1 MKKLV
6 CLLLAMI
13 MVFSLCACGGT
24 PSASKD
30 KENAEPAGDAGS
42 AAGAEPAEDAQA
54 GDSEES
60 SSSDNAQKVALI
72 CNVGGLGDK
81 SFNDSG
87 YAGLERAAKELGTEY
102 TIVEP
107 EDVSQGETYL
117 RQFAEAG
124 YGAVITLEYSHA
136 DYLKDMPDEY
146 PDTVFVATDQE
157 VENDKALSII
167 FDYHQ
172 SSYLAGYAA
181 ALIASGDYP
190 IIEGRATHGDHT
202 IGVICALESDG
213 FHNFTEAYTQGAV
226 AADPDV
232 KVLYDWSVG
241 FTDTQ
246 LSKQVAQN
254 MIENENADVVFQ
266 VCGTAGLGII
276 QGCYEDNVYAI
287 GVDSDQDYIQPGY
300 VLTSVI
306 KGVDVAVYEVCKRLK
321 EGTLEGGVLALPLG
335 NGTGI
340 TDMSTIAEYVTD
352 QEVFEQFKAKIE
364 EQRQAI
370 LNGDIQVV
378 HGALG
383 ERFER

>member
-1 MKKLV
+1 MKKTLALILALV
-6 CLLLAMI
+6 
-13 MVFSLCACGGT
+13 MVFALCACGQTAAPAADQGAA
-24 PSASKD
+24 PAAPEKPDSGSAS
-30 KENAEPAGDAGS
+30 GD
-42 AAGAEPAEDAQA
+42 
-54 GDSEES
+54 
-60 SSSDNAQKVALI
+60 DNSKKVALI

-87 YAGLERAAKELGTEY
+87 YAGLVKAQEELGIEY

-107 EDVSQGETYL
+107 DDVSQGETYL

-136 DYLKDMPDEY
+136 DYLLEMPNEY
-146 PDTVFVATDQE
+146 PNTVFVATDQE
-157 VENDKALSII
+157 VANDKALSII

-181 ALIASGDYP
+181 ALIASGDYNF
-190 IIEGRATHGDHT
+190 IADRAIKGNHT

-254 MIENENADVVFQ
+254 MIENEGADVVFQ

-276 QGCYEDNVYAI
+276 QGCYENNVYAI

-300 VLTSVI
+300 VMTSVI
-306 KGVDVAVYEVCKRLK
+306 KGVDVAVYEVCKRLS
-321 EGTLEGGVLALPLG
+321 EGTLGGGVLALPLDH
-335 NGTGI
+335 GTGI
-340 TDMSTIAEYVTD
+340 TDMSTIAEFVTD
-352 QEVFEQFKAKIE
+352 QELFDEFKAKIE
-364 EQRQAI
+364 EQKQAI
-370 LNGDIQVV
+370 LSGDVVVV
-378 HGALG
+378 HGAVG

>member
-1 MKKLV
+1 MKKLL
-6 CLLLAMI
+6 CLFLAII
-13 MVFSLCACGGT
+13 MVFSLCACG
-24 PSASKD
+24 
-30 KENAEPAGDAGS
+30 NQAEV
-42 AAGAEPAEDAQA
+42 
-54 GDSEES
+54 SEEKETEATDGTDPTEEANGGGAS
-60 SSSDNAQKVALI
+60 GENSQKVALI

-87 YAGLERAAKELGTEY
+87 YAGLVKAAEELGTEY

-136 DYLKDMPDEY
+136 DYLKDMPNEY

-190 IIEGRATHGDHT
+190 IIEGRAENGSHT

-254 MIENENADVVFQ
+254 MIENENADVIFQ
-266 VCGTAGLGII
+266 VCGTAGLGVI
-276 QGCYEDNVYAI
+276 QGCYEGNVYAI

-321 EGTLEGGVLALPLG
+321 EGTLEGGVLSLPLG
-335 NGTGI
+335 NGTSI
-340 TDMSTIAEYVTD
+340 TDMSTIAEHVTD
-352 QEVFEQFKAKIE
+352 QELFEQFKAKIE

-370 LNGDIQVV
+370 LNGDIEVV

>member
-1 MKKLV
+1 MKKALTIVLAV
-6 CLLLAMI
+6 CLVLGVFFTAM
-13 MVFSLCACGGT
+13 
-24 PSASKD
+24 
-30 KENAEPAGDAGS
+30 
-42 AAGAEPAEDAQA
+42 AEDN
-54 GDSEES
+54 SK
-60 SSSDNAQKVALI
+60 KVALI
-72 CNVGGLGDK
+72 CNTGGLGDK

-87 YAGLERAAKELGTEY
+87 FAGLQKAQEELGIEFTV
-102 TIVEP
+102 VEP
-107 EDVSQGETYL
+107 EDVSQGEIYL

-124 YGAVITLEYSHA
+124 YGAIITLEYSHA
-136 DYLKDMPDEY
+136 DYLKTMADEY
-146 PDTVFVATDQE
+146 PDVVFVATDQE
-157 VENDKALSII
+157 VANDKVLSII

-181 ALIASGDYP
+181 ALIASGNYNFIAD
-190 IIEGRATHGDHT
+190 RAIKGNHT

-246 LSKQVAQN
+246 LSKQVTKN
-254 MIENENADVVFQ
+254 MVENEGADVVFQ

-276 QGCYEDNVYAI
+276 QGAYEDNVYAI

-306 KGVDVAVYEVCKRLK
+306 KGVDVAVFEVCNRLLN
-321 EGTLEGGVLALPLG
+321 GTLEGGVLALPLDH
-335 NGTGI
+335 GTGI
-340 TDMSTIAEYVTD
+340 TDMSTIAEFVTD
-352 QEVFEQFKAKIE
+352 QALFEEFKAKIE
-364 EQRQAI
+364 EQKQAI
-370 LNGDIQVV
+370 LSGDIVVV
-378 HGALG
+378 HGSLG

>member
-1 MKKLV
+1 MKKILALALV
-6 CLLLAMI
+6 LC
-13 MVFSLCACGGT
+13 MVFALCACGTKSG
-24 PSASKD
+24 
-30 KENAEPAGDAGS
+30 ES
-42 AAGAEPAEDAQA
+42 AAPANEGSTAAAD
-54 GDSEES
+54 
-60 SSSDNAQKVALI
+60 DNSKKVALI
-72 CNVGGLGDK
+72 CNTGGLGDK

-87 YAGLERAAKELGTEY
+87 NAGLIRAKEELGIDY

-136 DYLKDMPDEY
+136 DYLMELPEEY
-146 PDTVFVATDQE
+146 PNTVFVATDQE
-157 VENDKALSII
+157 VANDKVVSII

-181 ALIASGDYP
+181 ALIASGEYP
-190 IIEGRATHGDHT
+190 IIADRDIKGNHT

-213 FHNFTEAYTQGAV
+213 FHNFTEAYTQGAY

-232 KVLYDWSVG
+232 KVIYDWSVG

-254 MIENENADVVFQ
+254 MIENEGADVIFQ

-306 KGVDVAVYEVCKRLK
+306 KGVDVAVYEVCKRLS
-321 EGTLEGGVLALPLG
+321 EGTLEGGVLALPLDH
-335 NGTGI
+335 GTGI
-340 TDMSTIAEYVTD
+340 SDMSTIEEFVTD
-352 QEVFEQFKAKIE
+352 KELFAEFKAKIE
-364 EQRQAI
+364 EQKQAI
-370 LNGDIQVV
+370 LSGEIVVV

-383 ERFER
+383 ERFEKK

>member
-1 MKKLV
+1 MKRVLALV
-6 CLLLAMI
+6 LVLCMILA
-13 MVFSLCACGGT
+13 LGACSKKADTNT
-24 PSASKD
+24 P
-30 KENAEPAGDAGS
+30 AEP
-42 AAGAEPAEDAQA
+42 EKTTETN
-54 GDSEES
+54 
-60 SSSDNAQKVALI
+60 DNSKKVALI
-72 CNVGGLGDK
+72 CNTGGLGDK

-87 YAGLERAAKELGTEY
+87 NAGLIRAKDELGIEY

-136 DYLKDMPDEY
+136 DFLMNLPEEY

-157 VENDKALSII
+157 VANDKVLSII

-181 ALIASGDYP
+181 ALIASGEYP
-190 IIEGRATHGDHT
+190 IIADRDIKGNHT

-213 FHNFTEAYTQGAV
+213 FHNFTEAYTQGAY

-254 MIENENADVVFQ
+254 MIENEGADVIFQ

-276 QGCYEDNVYAI
+276 QGCYENNVYAI

-306 KGVDVAVYEVCKRLK
+306 KGVDVAVYEVCKRLS
-321 EGTLEGGVLALPLG
+321 EGTLSGGVLALPLDH
-335 NGTGI
+335 GTGI
-340 TDMSTIAEYVTD
+340 SDMSTIAEHVTD
-352 QEVFEQFKAKIE
+352 EALFEQFKQKIE
-364 EQRQAI
+364 EQKQKI
-370 LNGDIQVV
+370 LNGEIVVV

-383 ERFER
+383 ERFEK

>member
-1 MKKLV
+1 MKRFLS
-6 CLLLAMI
+6 LLLVAVMA
-13 MVFSLCACGGT
+13 VSLCACGNNASPGAPT
-24 PSASKD
+24 GNDPSAPTPAAPGNSGGNTANDNSK
-30 KENAEPAGDAGS
+30 
-42 AAGAEPAEDAQA
+42 
-54 GDSEES
+54 
-60 SSSDNAQKVALI
+60 KVALI
-72 CNVGGLGDK
+72 CNTGGLGDK

-87 YAGLERAAKELGTEY
+87 YAGLVKAQEELGIEY
-102 TIVEP
+102 TVVEP

-117 RQFAEAG
+117 RQFADAG

-136 DYLKDMPDEY
+136 DYLLNLPAEY

-157 VENDKALSII
+157 VPNDKVLSII

-190 IIEGRATHGDHT
+190 IIEGRATHGAHT

-213 FHNFTEAYTQGAV
+213 FHNFTEGFTQGAV
-226 AADPDV
+226 AADPNV

-254 MIENENADVVFQ
+254 MIENESADVVFQ

-287 GVDSDQDYIQPGY
+287 GVDSDQDYIQPGF

-306 KGVDVAVYEVCKRLK
+306 KGVDVAVYEVCKRLS
-321 EGTLEGGVLALPLG
+321 EGTLGGGVLALPLD

-352 QEVFEQFKAKIE
+352 QALFEDFKAKINA
-364 EQRQAI
+364 QREAI
-370 LNGDIQVV
+370 VKGDIVVV

>member
-1 MKKLV
+1 MKKVLV
-6 CLLLAMI
+6 LILAVC
-13 MVFSLCACGGT
+13 MVLTLCACGQRT
-24 PSASKD
+24 A
-30 KENAEPAGDAGS
+30 
-42 AAGAEPAEDAQA
+42 AEDN
-54 GDSEES
+54 SK
-60 SSSDNAQKVALI
+60 KVALI
-72 CNVGGLGDK
+72 CNTGGLGDK

-87 YAGLERAAKELGTEY
+87 YAGLQKAQEELGIEFTV
-102 TIVEP
+102 VEP

-136 DYLKDMPDEY
+136 DYLKEIPNEY
-146 PDTVFVATDQE
+146 PNTVFVATDQE
-157 VENDKALSII
+157 VDNDKVLSII

-181 ALIASGDYP
+181 ALIASGDYNF
-190 IIEGRATHGDHT
+190 IADRNIRGEHT

-213 FHNFTEAYTQGAV
+213 FHNFTEAYTQGAY

-254 MIENENADVVFQ
+254 MIVNEGADVVFQ

-276 QGCYEDNVYAI
+276 QACYENNVYAI
-287 GVDSDQDYIQPGY
+287 GVDSDQDYIQPGF

-306 KGVDVAVYEVCKRLK
+306 KGVDVATYEICKRLK
-321 EGTLEGGVLALPLG
+321 EGTLEGGVLAVPLDA
-335 NGTGI
+335 GTSI
-340 TDMSTIAEYVTD
+340 TDMHTVAEYVTD
-352 QEVFEQFKAKIE
+352 KALFEEFLGKIE
-364 EQRQAI
+364 AQKQAI
-370 LNGDIQVV
+370 LSGEIVVV
-378 HGALG
+378 HGAVG
-383 ERFER
+383 ERFEP